1 MKGKRMTERFPFL
14 LPLRKKQ
21 RKLFFYMG
29 MRFDKNKYALEKQSA
44 ELRYR
49 VFGTRSAM
57 INLNS
62 GFDIKY
68 QLNKVDNLKLAAG
81 TINRVVIE
89 PGEVFSFWMLVRKA
103 EKYGQYKDGLTV
115 VNDQVVAD
123 KGGGLCQISNMLFWC
138 FLHTPLT
145 VVERHPHSA
154 ETIPHQK
161 GEMPGVD
168 ATIAEGWLDLKLK
181 NETEERFQIIIEFDK
196 ENMYGTIFSDRRQ
209 DIIYSV
215 ESNNLRYFKEEGI
228 IYRYNE
234 IYKIAKS
241 TETGEM
247 LRKELVLKNKYEI
260 RYDVG
265 LEIEDLGGEYL

>member
-138 FLHTPLT
+138 FLHTPLSI
-145 VVERHPHSA
+145 VERHPHSA

-161 GEMPGVD
+161 GEIPGVD

-181 NETEERFQIIIEFDK
+181 NETGERFQIIIEFDK

-209 DIIYSV
+209 DIKYSV
-215 ESNNLRYFKEEGI
+215 ESNNLHYSKEEGK

-241 TETGEM
+241 AETGEI
-247 LRKELVLKNKYEI
+247 LRKKLVLKNKYEI
-260 RYDVG
+260 RYDME
-265 LEIEDLGGEYL
+265 LEMEDLGGKYL

>member
-145 VVERHPHSA
+145 IVERHPHSA

-209 DIIYSV
+209 DIIYSL
-215 ESNNLRYFKEEGI
+215 ESNNLRYSKEEGI

-234 IYKIAKS
+234 ICKIAKS
-241 TETGEM
+241 TETGEI

-260 RYDVG
+260 RYDIG
-265 LEIEDLGGEYL
+265 LEIEDLGGKYL